1 MLPFTD
7 MLAEMIMTAYLA
19 AQLVLADNEV
29 ELATDGCEEIALRG
43 SIRKCKA
50 SSDPIP
56 LSLDCNL

>member
-1 MLPFTD
+1 